1 MNSIIIASA
10 QSKQINTSK
19 KNKVRQHV
27 NIYGSNFI
35 NDFLQQFSQQ
45 QKLKMRE
52 SNHLLEGGGKCR
64 EERGKGER
72 GGKREGRG
80 NERKRK
86 NDG

>member
-35 NDFLQQFSQQ
+35 NDFLQQFSFFRLTYDYELFQTF
-45 QKLKMRE
+45 
-52 SNHLLEGGGKCR
+52 
-64 EERGKGER
+64 
-72 GGKREGRG
+72 
-80 NERKRK
+80 
-86 NDG
+86 